1 MNCTKFK
8 CLVQAVG
15 FSKQIR
21 LFRLT
26 GSIDLAMLDSIFGA
40 FNPTNFSHL
49 RLRNDLKLVLPDSLI
64 DVYQD
69 TDDSNF
75 DDPSILSAVHSVY
88 LTIRQIPG
96 HEKIALWIIVSSVLA
111 GMFIL
116 SLLIVSLVKVRVAS
130 KLSALVWP
138 DARGEIFDSLQ
149 TERTERMPAL
159 QGNQCEIR
167 SSRELRYH
175 RLVHHGRPSHC

>member
-26 GSIDLAMLDSIFGA
+26 GSIDLGVLDSIFNV
-40 FNPTNFSHL
+40 FSPSNFSHL

-64 DVYQD
+64 DTYQEM
-69 TDDSNF
+69 DDSNF
-75 DDPSILSAVHSVY
+75 DDPSILSAIHSVY
-88 LTIRQIPG
+88 QTIRQIPG
-96 HEKIALWIIVSSVLA
+96 RERLAFWIIVSSILA

-116 SLLIVSLVKVRVAS
+116 SLLIVSLVKV
-130 KLSALVWP
+130 
-138 DARGEIFDSLQ
+138 G
-149 TERTERMPAL
+149 
-159 QGNQCEIR
+159 
-167 SSRELRYH
+167 
-175 RLVHHGRPSHC
+175 